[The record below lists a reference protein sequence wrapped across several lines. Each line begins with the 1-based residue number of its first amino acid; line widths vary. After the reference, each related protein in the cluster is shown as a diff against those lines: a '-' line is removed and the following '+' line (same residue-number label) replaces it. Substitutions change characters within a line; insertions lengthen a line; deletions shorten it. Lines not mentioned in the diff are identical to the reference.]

1 MRLILHDLDQN
12 QVEAAGLNT
21 FSTEQNIIIDSR
33 GIRQYCL
40 GCFACWLKTPGKCI
54 IPDEYQTMGENLSKV
69 DEFLIISKSTLGS
82 YSSSVKNVLDRSI
95 SYVLPYFEV
104 RKGEM
109 HHQERYHKNLE
120 FSAVF
125 YGDDI
130 TENEKETA
138 RNLVEANA
146 LNLNGTSGK
155 VHFAPSMAEVK
166 EAIL

>member
-69 DEFLIISKSTLGS
+69 DEFLIISKSTFGS

-109 HHQERYHKNLE
+109 HHQERYH
-120 FSAVF
+120 
-125 YGDDI
+125 
-130 TENEKETA
+130 
-138 RNLVEANA
+138 
-146 LNLNGTSGK
+146 
-155 VHFAPSMAEVK
+155 
-166 EAIL
+166 

>member
-69 DEFLIISKSTLGS
+69 DEFLIISKWKARHFVPTARFTVISQKCVRRFARS
-82 YSSSVKNVLDRSI
+82 CAFLDR
-95 SYVLPYFEV
+95 
-104 RKGEM
+104 G
-109 HHQERYHKNLE
+109 
-120 FSAVF
+120 
-125 YGDDI
+125 
-130 TENEKETA
+130 
-138 RNLVEANA
+138 
-146 LNLNGTSGK
+146 
-155 VHFAPSMAEVK
+155 
-166 EAIL
+166 